1 MSKLTDDVATAG
13 RAQQLLD
20 NKEFTTAVEIVEKR
34 YLEALLAADP
44 TDDMGRF
51 RLAEAIRVVRMV
63 VRHLQIVVEGGK
75 LSKATLEAM
84 TGGKSRF

>member
-13 RAQQLLD
+13 RAQQLPE
-20 NKEFTTAVEIVEKR
+20 NKEFTTAVETVVTR
-34 YLEALLAADP
+34 YLQALLAADT
-44 TDDMGRF
+44 TDDMGRL